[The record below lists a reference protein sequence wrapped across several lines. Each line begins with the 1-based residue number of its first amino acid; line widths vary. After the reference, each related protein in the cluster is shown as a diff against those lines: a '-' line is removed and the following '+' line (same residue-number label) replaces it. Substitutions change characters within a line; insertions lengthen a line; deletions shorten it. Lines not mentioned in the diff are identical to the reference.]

1 MTRMGHKTT
10 SLPLKKGDVIRVI
23 TPGASG
29 YGDPHKRPA
38 EKVLKDVIEGKV
50 SAEAAKDQYG
60 VVIGRRGAEL
70 YVDEAATAA
79 ARAE

>member
-1 MTRMGHKTT
+1 M
-10 SLPLKKGDVIRVI
+10 
-23 TPGASG
+23 
-29 YGDPHKRPA
+29 
-38 EKVLKDVIEGKV
+38 LKDVIEGKV

-60 VVIGRRGAEL
+60 VVVGRRGAEL